1 MNRTTA
7 QRLAASVRGARPAP
21 SVPTSPAPAAKDPKP
36 RRTRRTAA
44 PAAHADASTAA
55 PVVAADR
62 TDGGVPPSSAD
73 ERFPRRVWPD

>member
-21 SVPTSPAPAAKDPKP
+21 PTPTSPAPAAEDPQP
-36 RRTRRTAA
+36 RRARRTAA
-44 PAAHADASTAA
+44 PAVHAEPSAA
-55 PVVAADR
+55 VPVVAVDR
-62 TDGGVPPSSAD
+62 TDGGVPPSSAG